1 MENVGNN
8 FIGTMVNKFDFTS
21 FSSFIKNNNF
31 ISTAIAAAITDRIL
45 ELTEILY
52 NNIIVQ
58 LLNINDNN
66 IEDIKIKVG
75 SRDLL
80 IGKII
85 AALFRFVTMLFII
98 YLIGKIITKTQ

>member
-21 FSSFIKNNNF
+21 FSSFLKNNNF

-75 SRDLL
+75 SRELS

-98 YLIGKIITKTQ
+98 YLIGKMITKTH